1 MKFPLCDE
9 HGQLRIGG
17 VCAAEY
23 DISEGI
29 YTWHDLIMVQSI
41 DVVFSIFIMPRKKV
55 FAYLVDPLYS
65 YKIDEVNTEI
75 TG

>member
-1 MKFPLCDE
+1 M
-9 HGQLRIGG
+9 
-17 VCAAEY
+17 CAAKY

-41 DVVFSIFIMPRKKV
+41 DVVFSIFIMSRKKV

-65 YKIDEVNTEI
+65 YEIDEVNTEI